1 MIEFNKQE
9 RDELR
14 ALITDR
20 MSKYG
25 YGNLSGSVLVPPSL
39 SVEKQNIRFLMFLA
53 IGINSTGRCNS
64 FISIRDFIRK
74 GVNRFFLS
82 LHNRYDLSQKALKE
96 NKYSGKYLI
105 VADFYI
111 GPTCFGETLVPA
123 KALKEWNNLMQP
135 LRVCKRHG
143 VKVAMA
149 KSDKDSSVVKYRW
162 VDKSCKD

>member
-25 YGNLSGSVLVPPSL
+25 YGSLTGSDLISPRLKPIN
-39 SVEKQNIRFLMFLA
+39 QNTRFLMFLA

-82 LHNRYDLSQKALKE
+82 LHNRYDLSQEALKE

-111 GPTCFGETLVPA
+111 GPTCFGTDLVPDS
-123 KALKEWNNLMQP
+123 ALKEWNNMMRD
-135 LRVCKRHG
+135 LRVCKKHG
-143 VKVAMA
+143 IKVDMA
-149 KSDKDSSVVKYRW
+149 KSEKDSSVVKYRW
-162 VDKSCKD
+162 VDKSCKN